1 MVANTTVQTTITDIG
16 LQTTST
22 YISTMVDNI
31 TQTIVDQTST
41 SGSTNELDP
50 TKKKVKQAFDI
61 ALVVC
66 VCVAML
72 AIGAVIKLDNIKAHF
87 RRPIGMVIGLV
98 CQFIVLPGVT
108 FGIAHALQLSQ
119 WRAIGVILM
128 GTSPGGSVSNMLTY
142 YMDGDVPLR

>member
-22 YISTMVDNI
+22 NISTMVDNI
-31 TQTIVDQTST
+31 TQTIVHQTTT
-41 SGSTNELDP
+41 SGSTSELDP

>member
-1 MVANTTVQTTITDIG
+1 MVANATVQTTATDNG
-16 LQTTST
+16 LHTTST
-22 YISTMVDNI
+22 YISTMLDNI

-41 SGSTNELDP
+41 SGSTSELDP

-61 ALVVC
+61 ALVIC

-72 AIGAVIKLDNIKAHF
+72 SIGAVIKLDMIKAHL

-119 WRAIGVILM
+119 WRAIGMILM
-128 GTSPGGSVSNMLTY
+128 ATSPGGSVSNMLTY